1 MAGESDITQ
10 NTLLICKGQE
20 LTMSPTQGQADNIE
34 RTIPYQPFRSP
45 QGDSCMAGYLCLM
58 PTAFHSSKT
67 LHDKHIPFC
76 PCHNDAVPEN
86 FLKAKDGTVFLI
98 DWEYSGMNDPMADF
112 AALFLESN
120 FTDENQDY
128 ILGHYFESDI
138 PINAKLKIQYYQ
150 VLWDYLWAQ
159 WTVIKE
165 ARGDNFGTYG
175 IDRYKRAC
183 TNYNKLIGKKHES
196 NR

>member
-10 NTLLICKGQE
+10 KTLLICKGQE

-76 PCHNDAVPEN
+76 PCHNDAEGVY
-86 FLKAKDGTVFLI
+86 A
-98 DWEYSGMNDPMADF
+98 
-112 AALFLESN
+112 
-120 FTDENQDY
+120 
-128 ILGHYFESDI
+128 
-138 PINAKLKIQYYQ
+138 
-150 VLWDYLWAQ
+150 
-159 WTVIKE
+159 
-165 ARGDNFGTYG
+165 
-175 IDRYKRAC
+175 
-183 TNYNKLIGKKHES
+183 
-196 NR
+196 